1 MKETAIKVLKIAPG
15 VHPEVVTLRN
25 DLTSLQDA
33 LSIGAEYRGLI
44 EIINLDPDTCLI
56 ANEEG
61 KLIGLTPNRRIGKDI
76 LCGVFY
82 IAGQDKR
89 GNLTSI
95 TDSALQRYSALF
107 HNIEKIPA
115 EEVGHTVFMTFRT
128 Y

>member
-1 MKETAIKVLKIAPG
+1 MKETAIEVLKIAPG
-15 VHPEVVTLRN
+15 AHPEVVTLRN
-25 DLTSLQDA
+25 DLSSLQDA
-33 LSIGAEYRGLI
+33 VSIGADYRGLI

-82 IAGQDKR
+82 VAGQDKR

-95 TDSALQRYSALF
+95 TDLALQRYCALF
-107 HNIEKIPA
+107 HDIEDIPA
-115 EEVGHTVFMTFRT
+115 EEVDRTVFMTFRR

>member
-95 TDSALQRYSALF
+95 TDSALQRYSTLF

>member
-33 LSIGAEYRGLI
+33 VSIGAEYRGLI